1 MPDSRQMPSYPFLA
15 LFALAAASGCGLDSL
30 LEGKK
35 LPNGKVSLA
44 LTPSTVSIPLGSQES
59 FTVTV
64 IRTGEFKGEVPV
76 TVEGAPA
83 GVTATVSSPSTVNQ
97 VSTVTITVQ
106 VGAEASVGSH
116 VLTIRG
122 NADPLPYVTAV
133 LILTVVQP
141 PAFTVAVSNPSPTI
155 IRGGLAPLAV
165 RLTRIAFAAP
175 VTFSLDG
182 VPGITAAFGTNP
194 LSGDST
200 TLTLSVSASVAPG
213 THTATLRG
221 VAAGLADRTV
231 PIAVTVTSDAIQLI
245 APGEV
250 SAAQGSS
257 VSAELLVNR
266 GGYAGPVTLTAE
278 NLPAGVSASFQPAA
292 PTGVSATMTLSVGPT
307 AAPGSHPITVRGA
320 GTGVPSATTQLVLW
334 VNGASV
340 TLALIPPSLSLSPG
354 GAATISAILTRAN
367 FTGRVSMAVDG
378 TPAGLTVTPAS
389 ALVIGSAAT
398 LTVAAGMGMAP
409 GQHDLTVRATPEGF
423 PPSAASSATLRVTVA
438 APSLGNVVLTWSG
451 CTAPNWVAAQDGD
464 EPWAQ
469 VLPAGGEYRFAVTSG
484 RGGYAFVE
492 KGNELAVRYHT
503 QAELTAGPIGM
514 CPPPVSTKVVNG
526 TGTHINL
533 SPIIWD
539 VSFGGGFATTSFLSP
554 NFQVSVTAEGPQD
567 LVVTG
572 FAQGGLRVLLVRDL
586 DIAEGGSLPAMTLN
600 SEVSIMG
607 QAGLTFFGGAGL
619 PLPRTSFTGSMKYLT
634 TAACTVNHL
643 HNFVSMLGV
652 SESSQRPDDF
662 HMFTVSWNAAG
673 SVHSATEVFRRIAAR
688 SVAMPVATNA
698 PVVSTVPG
706 AFKRLAASFSAIH
719 LAYTGLRQLEYQGG
733 GRSVSVTASNG
744 YTGSAGVELTTP
756 DLSGVAGW
764 LASFA
769 PAADATG
776 TWRVILEG
784 GTSSK
789 ALCTENA
796 RLVKAQ
802 YFGGF

>member
-1 MPDSRQMPSYPFLA
+1 MRPFFLLA
-15 LFALAAASGCGLDSL
+15 LLALTAATGCGLDSV

-44 LTPSTVSIPLGSQES
+44 LTPSTVSIPLGSRES

-64 IRTGEFKGEVPV
+64 TRTGEFKGEVPV

-83 GVTATVSSPSTVNQ
+83 GVTAIVSSPSTVNQ

-106 VGAEASVGSH
+106 VGEEASVGSH

-122 NADPLPYVTAV
+122 DADPLPHVTAV

-165 RLTRIAFAAP
+165 RLTRIAFAGP
-175 VTFSLDG
+175 VTLSLDG

-194 LSGDST
+194 LSVDST
-200 TLTLSVSASVAPG
+200 SLALSVSASVAPG

-231 PIAVTVTSDAIQLI
+231 PITVTVTSDAIQLI
-245 APGEV
+245 APGGV

-278 NLPAGVSASFQPAA
+278 NLPAGVSASFQPTA
-292 PTGVSATMTLSVGPT
+292 PTGTSATMTLIVGAT
-307 AAPGSHPITVRGA
+307 AAPGNHPITVRGA
-320 GTGVPSATTQLVLW
+320 GTAVPSATTQLILR
-334 VNGASV
+334 VNGAGV
-340 TLALIPPSLSLSPG
+340 TLALNPAALSLSPG
-354 GAATISAILTRAN
+354 GTSTISAILTRSN
-367 FTGRVSMAVDG
+367 FTGPVTLAVEG

-389 ALVIGSAAT
+389 AVVPGDAAT
-398 LTVAAGMGMAP
+398 LTVSVGGGMAP
-409 GQHDLTVRATPEGF
+409 GQHDVTVRATPEGF

-438 APSLGNVVLTWSG
+438 APSSGNVVLTWSG

-464 EPWAQ
+464 GPWVQ
-469 VLPAGGEYRFAVTSG
+469 VLPAGGEYRFAVTSAKG
-484 RGGYAFVE
+484 AYAFVE
-492 KGNELAVRYHT
+492 KGNQLAVRYHT

-526 TGTHINL
+526 TATHTNL
-533 SPIIWD
+533 SPLVWD
-539 VSFGGGFATTSFLSP
+539 VSFGGGFATTSFMSP
-554 NFQVSVTAEGPQD
+554 SFQVSVTAEGPQD

-572 FAQGGLRVLLVRDL
+572 FAQGGWRVLLVRDL

-600 SEVSIMG
+600 SELVIMG

-619 PLPRTSFTGSMKYLT
+619 PLPRTSFTGTMKYLT

-643 HNFVSMLGV
+643 HNFVSLLGV
-652 SESSQRPDDF
+652 PESSRRPDDF

-673 SVHSATEVFRRIAAR
+673 SVHSATEVFQRIEAR
-688 SVAMPVATNA
+688 GVAMPVATNA
-698 PVVSTVPG
+698 PVVGILPG
-706 AFKRLAASFSAIH
+706 TFKRLAATFSAIN
-719 LAYTGLRQLEYQGG
+719 LAYTGARHLEYQGS
-733 GRSVSVTASNG
+733 GRWVTVTTSSG
-744 YTGSAGVELTTP
+744 YTGSAGVELAMP

-769 PAADATG
+769 PAADAAG
-776 TWRVILEG
+776 TWRVVLEG
-784 GTSSK
+784 GTPSK
-789 ALCTENA
+789 SFCTENA
-796 RLVKAQ
+796 RLIKAQ

>member
-1 MPDSRQMPSYPFLA
+1 MRLFRLLG
-15 LFALAAASGCGLDSL
+15 LFALVAASGCGLDSV

-35 LPNGKVSLA
+35 LPDGKVSLA

-64 IRTGEFKGEVPV
+64 TRTGEFKGEVPL
-76 TVEGAPA
+76 TVEGTPA

-122 NADPLPYVTAV
+122 DADPLPHVTAV
-133 LILTVVQP
+133 LILTVVRP

-165 RLTRIAFAAP
+165 RLTRIAFAGP
-175 VTFSLDG
+175 VTLSLDG

-200 TLTLSVSASVAPG
+200 SLALSVSASVAPG

-231 PIAVTVTSDAIQLI
+231 PITVKVTSDAIQLI

-278 NLPAGVSASFQPAA
+278 NLRAGVSASFQPTA
-292 PTGVSATMTLSVGPT
+292 PTGTSATMTLSVGVT
-307 AAPGSHPITVRGA
+307 AAPGNHPITVRGA
-320 GTGVPSATTQLVLW
+320 GTGVPSATTQLVLR
-334 VNGASV
+334 VNGAGV
-340 TLALIPPSLSLSPG
+340 TLTLNPAALSLSPG
-354 GAATISAILTRAN
+354 GAATVSAILTRTN
-367 FTGRVSMAVDG
+367 FTGPVALAVDG
-378 TPAGLTVTPAS
+378 TPVGLTITPAS
-389 ALVIGSAAT
+389 AVVLGSAAT
-398 LTVAAGMGMAP
+398 LTVSVGGGMAP
-409 GQHDLTVRATPEGF
+409 GQHDVTVRATPEGF

-438 APSLGNVVLTWSG
+438 VPSSGNVVLTWSG

-464 EPWAQ
+464 GPWQQ
-469 VLPAGGEYRFAVTSG
+469 VAPAGGEYRFAVTSAK
-484 RGGYAFVE
+484 GGYAFVE
-492 KGNELAVRYHT
+492 KGNQLAIRYHT
-503 QAELTAGPIGM
+503 QAELTAGPISM
-514 CPPPVSTKVVNG
+514 CPPPVATKVVNG
-526 TGTHINL
+526 TATHTNL
-533 SPIIWD
+533 SPLVWD
-539 VSFGGGFATTSFLSP
+539 VSFGGGFAATSFLSP
-554 NFQVSVTAEGPQD
+554 SFQVSVKAEGPQD

-572 FAQGGLRVLLVRDL
+572 NSVGGLRVLLVRDL
-586 DIAEGGSLPAMTLN
+586 DLEDGGSLPLVKLDA
-600 SEVSIMG
+600 EGSIMV
-607 QAGLTFFGGAGL
+607 QAGLAFSGGVGL

-643 HNFVSMLGV
+643 HNFVQIRGV
-652 SESSQRPDDF
+652 PEPLQRPDDF
-662 HMFTVSWNAAG
+662 HMLTVSWNAAG
-673 SVHSATEVFRRIAAR
+673 SVHSATEVFNRIAAR
-688 SVAMPVATNA
+688 SIAMPVATNV
-698 PVVSTVPG
+698 PVVGALPG
-706 AFKRLAASFSAIH
+706 AFKRLAATFSAIN
-719 LAYTGLRQLEYQGG
+719 LAYTGTRQLEYQGG
-733 GRSVSVTASNG
+733 GRSVSVTASSG
-744 YTGSAGVELTTP
+744 YAGFAGVELATP
-756 DLSGVAGW
+756 DLSNVSGW

-769 PAADATG
+769 PAADAAG

-784 GTSSK
+784 GTPSK
-789 ALCTENA
+789 SLCTENA
-796 RLVKAQ
+796 RLIKAQ